1 MDFFFFN
8 MREITAHLCAA
19 ADREG
24 KTDDA
29 ETRNHWRAVFE

>member
-29 ETRNHWRAVFE
+29 GEESLESCL